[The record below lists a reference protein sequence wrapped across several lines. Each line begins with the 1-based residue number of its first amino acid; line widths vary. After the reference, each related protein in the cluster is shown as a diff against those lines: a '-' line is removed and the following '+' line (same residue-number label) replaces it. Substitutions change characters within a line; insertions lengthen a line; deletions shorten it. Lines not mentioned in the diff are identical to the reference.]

1 MVPTHLSPGDNT
13 VKSHNMNFKDRFNFE
28 NIVNVL
34 ATGTYGN
41 SYLSCY
47 VAYDAK
53 SQGLAY
59 DIREGKAKPENG
71 VVCREDV
78 WAYVLTNGGKIVF
91 VFDDDGEEEEHEVD
105 MEAWKKGFQK
115 FIEDDATDYADLMN
129 EDGDF
134 YTAWNLIQFV
144 IFGEIVF

>member
-1 MVPTHLSPGDNT
+1 
-13 VKSHNMNFKDRFNFE
+13 MNFKDRFNFE

-129 EDGDF
+129 EDDDF

>member
-1 MVPTHLSPGDNT
+1 M
-13 VKSHNMNFKDRFNFE
+13 
-28 NIVNVL
+28 
-34 ATGTYGN
+34 
-41 SYLSCY
+41 
-47 VAYDAK
+47 
-53 SQGLAY
+53 
-59 DIREGKAKPENG
+59 
-71 VVCREDV
+71 
-78 WAYVLTNGGKIVF
+78 LTNGGKIVF

-129 EDGDF
+129 EDDDF

>member
-1 MVPTHLSPGDNT
+1 ML
-13 VKSHNMNFKDRFNFE
+13 FKDRFNFE

-91 VFDDDGEEEEHEVD
+91 LFDDIVTT
-105 MEAWKKGFQK
+105 FST
-115 FIEDDATDYADLMN
+115 I
-129 EDGDF
+129 
-134 YTAWNLIQFV
+134 TASRAVLTGKN
-144 IFGEIVF
+144 VFCLVAINNNR